1 MAHILIAKPIRALEL
16 HYPMIQFVIRWYSF
30 LIGAMF
36 FGYSNLLLVHLRLEH
51 RRNVFS
57 VRMVEPTALQGKCCY
72 QAKIKE
78 SVFSRKLSKTQKK
91 DEVVTLM
98 DHKNAYR
105 NKSLAEINVN
115 CTLVD
120 GRSYCDF
127 LTRYILLY
135 GIPGRP
141 TG

>member
-1 MAHILIAKPIRALEL
+1 MAHIPIAKPIRALEL

-36 FGYSNLLLVHLRLEH
+36 FGYPNLLLVHLRLEH

-98 DHKNAYR
+98 D
-105 NKSLAEINVN
+105 I
-115 CTLVD
+115 
-120 GRSYCDF
+120 
-127 LTRYILLY
+127 
-135 GIPGRP
+135 
-141 TG
+141 

>member
-1 MAHILIAKPIRALEL
+1 MAHILIAKPNRALEL

-51 RRNVFS
+51 RRNVFF

-72 QAKIKE
+72 LAKIKE
-78 SVFSRKLSKTQKK
+78 SVFSRKLSKTQKT

-98 DHKNAYR
+98 D
-105 NKSLAEINVN
+105 I
-115 CTLVD
+115 
-120 GRSYCDF
+120 
-127 LTRYILLY
+127 
-135 GIPGRP
+135 
-141 TG
+141 